1 MKSLLI
7 KGTVPQHFLSCQEVL
22 KFCGNCLKTINEGKN
37 GQGAQR
43 MHHYINYEKETKSFS
58 LPKEWN
64 LISAEDK
71 PFVPGVTDPIRE
83 IKRALDHPIGSPKIE
98 ELARSG
104 MDAVLLF
111 DDLQRPTPV
120 HLALPEI
127 LNRLNRAGIPDNRI
141 TGICALGTHPIPT
154 LEQLKTKVGEEAFS
168 RLQGHLFS
176 HNPHASDNV
185 IIGRTHRGTLVE
197 VNQYVAFA
205 DLIIGVGEC
214 MPHPVAGFGGGYK
227 IVMPGVCSYRS
238 VASHHFTWMRHR
250 SSRVNLLD
258 GNSFY
263 EEIADAGRISRLFF
277 KLDFIINEKKEV
289 IRAFAGEPD
298 AEHREASK
306 FSAALYTVPLSKLA
320 DVTITSAFPLEVGV
334 QATKALTMAGF
345 CTRSG
350 GAILWVAPQKEAG
363 SILPLI
369 REMASDETAGD
380 FHRRLI
386 QDDIPDRLKSFGISY
401 IMQVVYFK
409 ELAEKFRVFHVTE
422 GLSPE
427 QVKMMK
433 FTYSSHLQ
441 EAIDRLSSEMPKA
454 DVAIFPS
461 GGNIIPE
468 LR

>member
-1 MKSLLI
+1 
-7 KGTVPQHFLSCQEVL
+7 
-22 KFCGNCLKTINEGKN
+22 
-37 GQGAQR
+37 
-43 MHHYINYEKETKSFS
+43 
-58 LPKEWN
+58 
-64 LISAEDK
+64 
-71 PFVPGVTDPIRE
+71 VTDPIQE
-83 IKRALDHPIGSPKIE
+83 IRRALDHPIGLPKIE
-98 ELARSG
+98 ELARPG
-104 MDAVLLF
+104 MDVVLLF

-127 LNRLNRAGIPDNRI
+127 MDRLNRASIPDERI
-141 TGICALGTHPIPT
+141 TAVCAIGTHPIHT
-154 LEQLKTKVGEEAFS
+154 LEQLKKKVGEIAFS
-168 RLQGHLFS
+168 RLRGRIFS
-176 HNPHASDNV
+176 HDPHASDNV

-197 VNQYVAFA
+197 VNRYVAFA

-214 MPHPVAGFGGGYK
+214 MPHPIAGFGGGYK

-250 SSRVNLLD
+250 NSRVNLLD

-263 EEIADAGRISRLFF
+263 EEILDAGRLSRMAF

-289 IRAFAGEPD
+289 IKTFAGDPET
-298 AEHREASK
+298 EHREASK
-306 FSAALYTVPLSKLA
+306 FSASLYTVPLSKLA

-350 GAILWVAPQKEAG
+350 GVILWVAPQKEAG
-363 SILPLI
+363 PILPLI
-369 REMASDETAGD
+369 KEMGSSESAAD

-386 QDDIPDRLKSFGISY
+386 EGNVPDHLKSFGISY

-409 ELAEKFRVFHVTE
+409 ELAEKFSVHHVTE
-422 GLSPE
+422 GLSPD

-433 FTYSSHLQ
+433 FSYATELQ
-441 EAIDRLSSEMPKA
+441 KAIDRISSEMPKA

-468 LR
+468 IR

>member
-1 MKSLLI
+1 MS
-7 KGTVPQHFLSCQEVL
+7 
-22 KFCGNCLKTINEGKN
+22 
-37 GQGAQR
+37 
-43 MHHYINYEKETKSFS
+43 HYINYERKKIDFS
-58 LPKEWN
+58 LPKGWN

-71 PFVPGVTDPIRE
+71 PPVPGVTDPVQEIR
-83 IKRALDHPIGSPKIE
+83 RALDHPIGSPKIE
-98 ELARSG
+98 ELARPG
-104 MDAVLLF
+104 MEVALLF

-141 TGICALGTHPIPT
+141 SGICSLGTHPIPT
-154 LEQLKTKVGEEAFS
+154 LEQLKKKVGEEVFS
-168 RLQGHLFS
+168 RLQGRIF
-176 HNPHASDNV
+176 PHDPHTSDNV

-197 VNQYVAFA
+197 INPRVAFS

-227 IVMPGVCSYRS
+227 IIMPGVCSYRS

-250 SSRVNLLD
+250 NSKVNLLD

-263 EEIADAGRISRLFF
+263 EEIVDAGRLSRLAF
-277 KLDFIINEKKEV
+277 KLDFIINDKKEV
-289 IRAFAGEPD
+289 IRAFAGNPI
-298 AEHREASK
+298 AEHREASHY
-306 FSAALYTVPLSKLA
+306 SASLYTIPLSKLA

-350 GAILWVAPQKEAG
+350 GAIIWVAPQKEAG
-363 SILPLI
+363 SIMPLI
-369 REMASDETAGD
+369 KEMGSSESASD

-386 QDDIPDRLKSFGISY
+386 QGDVPDHLKSFGISY

-409 ELAEKFRVFHVTE
+409 ELAEKFNVVHVTE
-422 GLSPE
+422 GLSPD

-433 FTYSSHLQ
+433 FSYASNIQ
-441 EAIDRLSSEMPKA
+441 EAINQVSEKMPKA
-454 DVAIFPS
+454 DVAVFPS
-461 GGNIIPE
+461 GGNIIPDVH
-468 LR
+468 

>member
-1 MKSLLI
+1 MPGK
-7 KGTVPQHFLSCQEVL
+7 KGNMSMAHYVNYGNEKIDFL
-22 KFCGNCLKTINEGKN
+22 
-37 GQGAQR
+37 
-43 MHHYINYEKETKSFS
+43 
-58 LPKEWN
+58 LPKGWN

-71 PFVPGVTDPIRE
+71 PPVPGVADSLQEIR
-83 IKRALDHPIGSPKIE
+83 RALDHPIGSPKIE
-98 ELARSG
+98 DLARPG
-104 MDAVLLF
+104 MEVALLF

-141 TGICALGTHPIPT
+141 SGICSLGTHPIPT
-154 LEQLKTKVGEEAFS
+154 LEQLKKKVGEEVFS
-168 RLQGHLFS
+168 RLQGRIFPHD
-176 HNPHASDNV
+176 PHASDNV

-197 VNQYVAFA
+197 INPRVAFS

-214 MPHPVAGFGGGYK
+214 MPHPTAGFGGGYK
-227 IVMPGVCSYRS
+227 IIMPGVCSYRS

-250 SSRVNLLD
+250 NSKVNLLD

-263 EEIADAGRISRLFF
+263 EEIVDAGRLSRLAF
-277 KLDFIINEKKEV
+277 KLDFIINDKKEV
-289 IRAFAGEPD
+289 IRAFAGNPI
-298 AEHREASK
+298 AEHREASHY
-306 FSAALYTVPLSKLA
+306 SASLYTIPLSKLA

-350 GAILWVAPQKEAG
+350 GAIIWVAPQKEAG
-363 SILPLI
+363 PIMPLI
-369 REMASDETAGD
+369 KEMGSSESASD

-386 QDDIPDRLKSFGISY
+386 QGDVPDHLKSFGISY

-409 ELAEKFRVFHVTE
+409 ELAEKFTVAHVTE

-433 FTYSSHLQ
+433 FSYSSRLQ
-441 EAIDRLSSEMPKA
+441 EAINQVSEKMPKA
-454 DVAIFPS
+454 DVAVFPS
-461 GGNIIPE
+461 GGNIIPDVK
-468 LR
+468 

>member
-1 MKSLLI
+1 MS
-7 KGTVPQHFLSCQEVL
+7 
-22 KFCGNCLKTINEGKN
+22 
-37 GQGAQR
+37 
-43 MHHYINYEKETKSFS
+43 HYINYERKKIDFS
-58 LPKEWN
+58 LPKGWN

-71 PFVPGVTDPIRE
+71 PPVPGVTDPVQEIR
-83 IKRALDHPIGSPKIE
+83 RALDHPIGSPKIE
-98 ELARSG
+98 ELARPG
-104 MDAVLLF
+104 MEVALLF

-141 TGICALGTHPIPT
+141 SGICSLGTHPIPT
-154 LEQLKTKVGEEAFS
+154 LEQLKKKVGEEVFS
-168 RLQGHLFS
+168 RLQGRIF
-176 HNPHASDNV
+176 PHDPHTSDNV

-197 VNQYVAFA
+197 INPRVAFS

-227 IVMPGVCSYRS
+227 IIMPGVCSYRS

-250 SSRVNLLD
+250 NSKVNLLD

-263 EEIADAGRISRLFF
+263 EEIVDAGRLSRLAF
-277 KLDFIINEKKEV
+277 KLDFIINDKKEV
-289 IRAFAGEPD
+289 IRAFAGNPI
-298 AEHREASK
+298 AEHREASHY
-306 FSAALYTVPLSKLA
+306 SASLYTIPLSKLA

-350 GAILWVAPQKEAG
+350 GAIIWVAPQKEAG
-363 SILPLI
+363 SIMPLI
-369 REMASDETAGD
+369 KEMGSSESASD

-386 QDDIPDRLKSFGISY
+386 QGDVPDHLKSFGISY

-409 ELAEKFRVFHVTE
+409 ELAEKFRVVHVTE

-433 FTYSSHLQ
+433 FSYSSRLQ
-441 EAIDRLSSEMPKA
+441 EAIDQVSEKMPEA
-454 DVAIFPS
+454 DVAVFPS

-468 LR
+468 VK